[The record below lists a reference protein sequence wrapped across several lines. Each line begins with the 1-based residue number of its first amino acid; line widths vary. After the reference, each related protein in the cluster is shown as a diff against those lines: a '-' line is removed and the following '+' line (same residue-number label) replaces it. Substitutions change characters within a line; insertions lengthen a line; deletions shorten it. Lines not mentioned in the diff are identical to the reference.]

1 MADMQYIRPNRL
13 REAVRR
19 YHYRLLAIGTILVFC
34 TPFVS
39 LFLIIP
45 GLVVLCWFAGR
56 ADVRLIGARGEDM
69 ALGIPLALPGSLA
82 TLSNDYVVF
91 NQIRVPVGKSFRELD
106 KVVLGSN
113 GIFTVEVKHLRG
125 AISGSGRDGFWRQRK
140 RSRAGK
146 VYEQDIRNPVSQVQG
161 AAYALHKYLAARGV
175 HTRVEGIVVF
185 THPQCQLTV
194 RSSPVPVLPLPAL
207 AGFIRHFRP
216 KRAPARLDVTLQA
229 LIELSRDDSL
239 KPPKPR
245 KGWLSAFTRLRPSH
259 PQHIKYFMRDVLDP
273 RKKIEDIMNHD
284 YKKAAPTVC
293 ASPALALVPA
303 PVVPPP
309 LPPAP
314 VAGNRPQPPVQ
325 LKVIPGGRPEETRAV
340 TRIREVRIIV
350 YRNIFYRKK
359 P

>member
-13 REAVRR
+13 REEVRR
-19 YHYRLLAIGTILVFC
+19 YHYRLLAIGTILVLC

-39 LFLIIP
+39 LFLIVP
-45 GLVVLCWFAGR
+45 GLVVLCWLAGR
-56 ADVRLIGARGEDM
+56 TDVRLIGARGEDM

-82 TLSNDYVVF
+82 TLPKDYVVF

-106 KVVLGSN
+106 NVVVGSN

-125 AISGSGRDGFWRQRK
+125 QISGSGQDGFWRQRK

-146 VYEQDIRNPVSQVQG
+146 FYEQDIRNPVSQVQG

-175 HTRVEGIVVF
+175 HIRVEGIVVF
-185 THPQCQLTV
+185 THPQCQLAV
-194 RSSPVPVLPLPAL
+194 RSSPVPVLPLAAL
-207 AGFIRHFRP
+207 AGFIRSFRP
-216 KRAPARLDVTLQA
+216 KRAPAKLDVAMQA

-284 YKKAAPTVC
+284 YKEATPAVC
-293 ASPALALVPA
+293 AN
-303 PVVPPP
+303 PVSLPPP
-309 LPPAP
+309 LSAFPPLQTP
-314 VAGNRPQPPVQ
+314 VARSRPHLPVQ
-325 LKVIPGGRPEETRAV
+325 LKVIPGGRPEETRTV
-340 TRIREVRIIV
+340 TRIREVRVTV
-350 YRNIFYRKK
+350 YRSIFHRKK

>member
-1 MADMQYIRPNRL
+1 MADMQYIRPNQL
-13 REAVRR
+13 REEVRR
-19 YHYRLLAIGTILVFC
+19 YHYRLLAIGAALVFC

-56 ADVRLIGARGEDM
+56 TDVRLVGAKGEDM
-69 ALGIPLALPGSLA
+69 ALGIPVALPGSLA
-82 TLSNDYVVF
+82 TLPNDYVVF
-91 NQIRVPVGKSFRELD
+91 NQIRVPVGKTFRELD
-106 KVVLGSN
+106 TVVLGSN
-113 GIFTVEVKHLRG
+113 GIFTPEVKHLRG
-125 AISGSGRDGFWRQRK
+125 QISGSGQDGFWRQRK

-146 VYEQDIRNPVSQVQG
+146 VYEQDIRNPVTQVQG

-185 THPQCQLTV
+185 THPQCQLAV

-216 KRAPARLDVTLQA
+216 KRAPARLDVALQV

-273 RKKIEDIMNHD
+273 KKKIEDIMNHD
-284 YKKAAPTVC
+284 YKEA
-293 ASPALALVPA
+293 VPA
-303 PVVPPP
+303 NAVSVSLPPPVAPPP

-314 VAGNRPQPPVQ
+314 LSGSRPQTPI
-325 LKVIPGGRPEETRAV
+325 LLRIIPGGRSEEVFPIVRVREISITEYCE
-340 TRIREVRIIV
+340 IRP
-350 YRNIFYRKK
+350 RKK